1 MPRGK
6 VNKAAK
12 IREMFAK
19 LGPQVRPKD
28 VIATL
33 AAEKINV
40 SSAQVSNI
48 KATLNGHG
56 RPGRKMRGKPGSLTL
71 ADLEAAKRLVD
82 VLGSPQRAEAAIAAL
97 AKLM

>member
-1 MPRGK
+1 MPREK

-19 LGPQVRPKD
+19 LGPSVRPKD

-33 AAEKINV
+33 AAEKIKV

-56 RPGRKMRGKPGSLTL
+56 RPVRKTGSLTI

-97 AKLM
+97 AKLR